1 MLFRSIAVRALSGL
15 QVSSNISLVAVQPG
29 IFSGAVV
36 HAGTTVSALTT
47 PVRAGDYIE
56 IYCTGLGPTTP
67 LPDGLSHTTVAP
79 AVYIGA
85 TPVAAAFSGLA
96 PGFVGL
102 YQVDV
107 RIPAGLASGTLPLEI
122 ASGNAYSNAVNITVQ

>member
-1 MLFRSIAVRALSGL
+1 L
-15 QVSSNISLVAVQPG
+15 QVSSTVSLVAVQPG

-47 PVRAGDYIE
+47 PVHAGDYIE
-56 IYCTGLGPTTP
+56 IYGTGLGPTRIS
-67 LPDGLSHTTVAP
+67 GSLSLTTLQP
-79 AVYIGA
+79 TVYIGA
-85 TPVAAAFSGLA
+85 TPVSAAFSGLA

-107 RIPAGLASGTLPLEI
+107 QIPAGLPLGTLPLAI
-122 ASGNAYSNAVNITVQ
+122 TSGSTYSNTVNIAVQ